1 MWWYCCTDGF
11 YAEAYGCMEAIGCHL
26 GPTPSIDETVH
37 TNAVTLRAA
46 SEPLV
51 TSSAHE
57 QHTMPSGG
65 TNGKGRGG
73 VTSSTHQSITLGT
86 HLSLD
91 SYTAVTDDALQGLL
105 YRTRVPRPVR

>member
-1 MWWYCCTDGF
+1 MWWYCSTDGF

-73 VTSSTHQSITLGT
+73 VKEQALFTSQLHWRFICHLIATL
-86 HLSLD
+86 
-91 SYTAVTDDALQGLL
+91 Q
-105 YRTRVPRPVR
+105 